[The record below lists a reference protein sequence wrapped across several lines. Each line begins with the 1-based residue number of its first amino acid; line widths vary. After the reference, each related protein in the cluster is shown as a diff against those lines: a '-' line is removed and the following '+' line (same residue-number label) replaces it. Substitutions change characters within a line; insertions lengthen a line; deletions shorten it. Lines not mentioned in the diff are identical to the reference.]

1 MTDLISQPT
10 ASDESASLPTHSR
23 KILAAVLL
31 TVLVPGAG
39 QLISARR
46 RRGIIFVVFF
56 AVMMALYWP
65 LRLPQYQPLILL
77 LILYGLVLFTVAAFD
92 VVYAKRPGWMRP
104 SRWWLPLPLLVA
116 ALALW
121 IHSNLWLRVAGF
133 SLIAVPSRSMEKTIG
148 EGDRLIV
155 DLRYY
160 KNREPAPGDIII
172 FRKNGLFFTKRL
184 IAVGG
189 NTIEGRDGEVLVN
202 GRKLNEPYVLREGN
216 ASVELD
222 NFGPVAV
229 RPGTLFVMG
238 DNRNVSLD
246 SRMGDYGPIDR
257 KDVSGRSLYVL
268 RTRNGELG
276 PDLR

>member
-1 MTDLISQPT
+1 MSELISQPT
-10 ASDESASLPTHSR
+10 ASVETPQRIHSG
-23 KILAAVLL
+23 KILAAALL

-39 QLISARR
+39 HLISARR
-46 RRGIIFVVFF
+46 RRGILLIVFF
-56 AVMMALYWP
+56 AVLFALYWP
-65 LRLPQYQPLILL
+65 LRLPQYQLATLL
-77 LILYGLVLFTVAAFD
+77 LILYGLVLCTIAAFD

-104 SRWWLPLPLLVA
+104 SRRWIPLVLLLA

-133 SLIAVPSRSMEKTIG
+133 GLFAVPSRSMEKTIV

-160 KNREPAPGDIII
+160 QSREPAPGDIII
-172 FRKNGLFFTKRL
+172 FRKNGLFIAKRV

-189 NTIEGRDGEVLVN
+189 NTIEGRDGEVLIN
-202 GRKLNEPYVLREGN
+202 GQKLIEPYVLREGN

-229 RPGTLFVMG
+229 PTGKLFVMG
-238 DNRNVSLD
+238 DNRNISLD
-246 SRMGDYGPIDR
+246 SRMGDYGPIER
-257 KDVSGRSLYVL
+257 KDVSGRPLYVL
-268 RTRNGELG
+268 RTRDGELG